1 MWYFYWIPDKENEEA
16 LWHIL
21 YSVEDKNEIVKAL
34 QKFADK
40 HDLNAS
46 FVDVFQK
53 FPPFKK
59 EYGSYSAK
67 QLKIIAFNAYG
78 KILEWEFNR

>member
-1 MWYFYWIPDKENEEA
+1 MRKLYGIYY
-16 LWHIL
+16 

-46 FVDVFQK
+46 FVDVFRK

-67 QLKIIAFNAYG
+67 AIKKIIAFNAYG
-78 KILEWEFNR
+78 KILE